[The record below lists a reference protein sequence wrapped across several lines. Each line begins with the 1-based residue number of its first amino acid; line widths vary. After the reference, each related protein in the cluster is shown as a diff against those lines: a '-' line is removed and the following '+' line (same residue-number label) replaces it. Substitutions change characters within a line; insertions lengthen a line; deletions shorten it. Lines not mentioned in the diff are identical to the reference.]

1 MFSTFMDM
9 LILKTEMYKIFKQMS
24 KWNEFKEWCFC
35 INKNEFT
42 SEKMQFG
49 LMFPKCN
56 IFNKKGI
63 YFQNE
68 QSLMPHEL
76 SLINFFIHL

>member
-1 MFSTFMDM
+1 MLPVFLVDLDPYKNDSMFSTFMDM

-42 SEKMQFG
+42 SEKM
-49 LMFPKCN
+49 
-56 IFNKKGI
+56 
-63 YFQNE
+63 
-68 QSLMPHEL
+68 
-76 SLINFFIHL
+76 